1 MESVR
6 NLNPDRVLE
15 VVASCSQHSQD
26 PPLTPEQV
34 SVRACVC
41 VCPCVC
47 VCVSVLSFLFYYI
60 ICVGLLARVFLC
72 AVVAVVAQFLV
83 SC

>member
-6 NLNPDRVLE
+6 DLNPDRVLE

-34 SVRACVC
+34 SVRACVRAC
-41 VCPCVC
+41 VRVCVC
-47 VCVSVLSFLFYYI
+47 VCGLSFLFYYI

-72 AVVAVVAQFLV
+72 AIVIIVTGIIVP
-83 SC
+83 